1 MVKMITIFRLRSLP
15 PNLTKTC
22 PGALLLSPRG
32 QNMVSCFLIK
42 PLRGDVLM
50 IVRLVINWPLLMYC
64 LSSGEIVVV
73 KSKEEA
79 IRVMER

>member
-1 MVKMITIFRLRSLP
+1 MM
-15 PNLTKTC
+15 
-22 PGALLLSPRG
+22 
-32 QNMVSCFLIK
+32 
-42 PLRGDVLM
+42 
-50 IVRLVINWPLLMYC
+50 VRLVINWPLLMYC